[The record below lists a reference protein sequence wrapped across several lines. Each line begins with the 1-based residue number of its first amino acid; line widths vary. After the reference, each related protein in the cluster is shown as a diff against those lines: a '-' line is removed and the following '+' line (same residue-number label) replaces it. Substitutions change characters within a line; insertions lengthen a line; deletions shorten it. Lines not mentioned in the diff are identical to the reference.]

1 MKSQATFYL
10 EQLKPL
16 VGGKIT
22 GLARCGPNVDAHED
36 EFFGIVIKLPNGK
49 TKTLILLSD
58 DEGNAPG
65 SFEIINED

>member
-1 MKSQATFYL
+1 MESQATFYL
-10 EQLKPL
+10 DQLKPL

-22 GLARCGPNVDAHED
+22 ALARCGPNADSNED
-36 EFFGIVIKLPNGK
+36 EFFGFVIKLPNGK

-58 DEGNAPG
+58 DEGNGPG

>member
-10 EQLKPL
+10 NQLKPL

-22 GLARCGPNVDAHED
+22 GLARSGPNADLHED
-36 EFFGIVIKLPNGK
+36 EFFGFVIKLPNGK

-65 SFEIINED
+65 SFEITDED